1 MNPRSVL
8 SALSCAIL
16 LAALSGCAEEAA
28 MQQPKGTPTAPRP
41 TGANA
46 PSRPSPSTGTSST
59 PSGTT
64 SKPATSTTIPQS
76 LDPFA
81 DTINACLSRIPK
93 DSTSGERMMAEG
105 SCRRDEALRTGAVSK
120 GGNLASAG
128 SQDDSMQACMA
139 RIPKDATAGQKMLA
153 EESCKRDEANR
164 K

>member
-1 MNPRSVL
+1 MNQRSVL
-8 SALSCAIL
+8 SVLSCAIM
-16 LAALSGCAEEAA
+16 LAALAGCAEGGGRPAA
-28 MQQPKGTPTAPRP
+28 EGKKQRHTRQEPMSPPAPLHGHSPTPARNDP
-41 TGANA
+41 
-46 PSRPSPSTGTSST
+46 
-59 PSGTT
+59 
-64 SKPATSTTIPQS
+64 KPATSSAMPQS

-93 DSTSGERMMAEG
+93 DSSAGARMMAEG

-139 RIPKDATAGQKMLA
+139 RIPKDATSGQKMLA
-153 EESCKRDEANR
+153 EESCKRDETNR

>member
-1 MNPRSVL
+1 MNQRSVL
-8 SALSCAIL
+8 SVLSCAIM
-16 LAALSGCAEEAA
+16 LAALAGCAEEEAV
-28 MQQPKGTPTAPRP
+28 QQPKGTTTAPHP
-41 TGANA
+41 TGANV
-46 PSRPSPSTGTSST
+46 PPPRPSMGTSST
-59 PSGTT
+59 PAGTT
-64 SKPATSTTIPQS
+64 SKPATSSAMPQS

-93 DSTSGERMMAEG
+93 DSSAGARMMAEG

-139 RIPKDATAGQKMLA
+139 RIPKDATSGQKMLA
-153 EESCKRDEANR
+153 EESCKRDETNR